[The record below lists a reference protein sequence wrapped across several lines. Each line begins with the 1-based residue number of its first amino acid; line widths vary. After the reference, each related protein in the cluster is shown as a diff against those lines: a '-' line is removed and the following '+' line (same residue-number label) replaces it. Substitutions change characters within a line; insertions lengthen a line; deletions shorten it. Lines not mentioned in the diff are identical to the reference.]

1 MQKVLCSASEDTGVQ
16 GPQRGGDIWDMPGG
30 AGDLRSGVPPKS
42 SACAQVGISPT
53 PMKR

>member
-1 MQKVLCSASEDTGVQ
+1 MQKVLCSAGEETGVQ
-16 GPQRGGDIWDMPGG
+16 GPQRGDIWDMPGA
-30 AGDLRSGVPPKS
+30 AGDLSSRVPPRS